1 MKKIWNSCKKFSKN
15 LKNSNF
21 SQIFLNPCKKFKKNL
36 KEIQKNSKKNLKI
49 QIFRNKNSKI
59 PKNLKNFQNFFENS
73 FFIYSRLGGGGIV
86 LLAYLN
92 FKRFLSF

>member
-1 MKKIWNSCKKFSKN
+1 MKKFEILAKN
-15 LKNSNF
+15 F
-21 SQIFLNPCKKFKKNL
+21 Q
-36 KEIQKNSKKNLKI
+36 KI

-59 PKNLKNFQNFFENS
+59 PKNSKNFQNFFENS
-73 FFIYSRLGGGGIV
+73 FFHLLAVGGGGIV